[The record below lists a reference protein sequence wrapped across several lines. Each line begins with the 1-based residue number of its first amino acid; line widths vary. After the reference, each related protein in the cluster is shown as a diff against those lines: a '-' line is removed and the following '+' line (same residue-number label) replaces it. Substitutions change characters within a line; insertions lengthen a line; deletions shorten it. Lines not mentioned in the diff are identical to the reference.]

1 MIREIRISDLNDK
14 YFNLLAQLSGDV
26 FVYIE
31 QGEIVGTA
39 GIFIEHKLLHCGS
52 HVGHIEDV
60 VVDDNYRGKGV
71 GEALIAHCKE
81 YAGRWECYKVIL
93 DCSQDNVS
101 FYEKC
106 GFRTV
111 SVGMRC
117 E

>member
-1 MIREIRISDLNDK
+1 M
-14 YFNLLAQLSGDV
+14 
-26 FVYIE
+26 
-31 QGEIVGTA
+31 
-39 GIFIEHKLLHCGS
+39 
-52 HVGHIEDV
+52 
-60 VVDDNYRGKGV
+60 
-71 GEALIAHCKE
+71 GEALISHCKE